1 VQAEIILID
10 STMRIIAGQYRHRLL
25 DFPKDNPEL
34 RPTKD
39 MVKEALFS
47 IIGAHVVGAQFLDLY
62 AGVGSIGLEAV
73 SRGAREA
80 VFIDQDTRYIQANI
94 KKLGC
99 ANVRVYRNDVPRALK
114 ILAARKENFDIIF
127 LDPPYQHGLLAVSA
141 CFAILKPAGLL
152 IAETAADRAPEL
164 LPDIRIADERRYGSA
179 KILFLEKNF

>member
-1 VQAEIILID
+1 
-10 STMRIIAGQYRHRLL
+10 MRVIAGQYRHRLL
-25 DFPKDNPEL
+25 DFPKNSADV

-47 IIGAHVVGAQFLDLY
+47 IIGGRVAGAQFLDLY

-80 VFIDQDTRYIQANI
+80 VFVDQDTQFIQRNI
-94 KKLGC
+94 QKLGC
-99 ANVRVYRNDVPRALK
+99 LNVRVYRNDVPRALK
-114 ILAARKENFDIIF
+114 ILAARKENFEIIF
-127 LDPPYQHGLLAVSA
+127 LDPPYQQGLLAVSA

-164 LPDIRIADERRYGSA
+164 PPDVHIADERRYGSA